1 MNRRRG
7 AGGAL
12 EVGVDVD
19 GGRSG
24 GRRGGGGAPR
34 ARPPEGGVHVHVA
47 THVSEWSGVEK
58 VEWPLRFGL
67 GSPSEGRSTESG
79 SRNPTVARRCCD
91 KGFSCVRL
99 SRPFVASLFKI
110 QTRGAELMDP
120 RSPNNECAPA
130 FR

>member
-12 EVGVDVD
+12 EIGVDVD
-19 GGRSG
+19 GGGSG

-34 ARPPEGGVHVHVA
+34 ARPPEVGVHVHVA
-47 THVSEWSGVEK
+47 THVSEWSGLEK
-58 VEWPLRFGL
+58 LEWPLLFGL

-79 SRNPTVARRCCD
+79 SRNRCSFAPCSID

-99 SRPFVASLFKI
+99 SRPFVRCVTF
-110 QTRGAELMDP
+110 QNTGER
-120 RSPNNECAPA
+120 N
-130 FR
+130 